1 MHAPPFLL
9 YVLVKKHGFL
19 YASSSFLAKSSF
31 WNEVAEKAVTWGR
44 YVFYF
49 LLALHCFLR
58 HCLIQWLQS
67 VSCTQRLQ
75 LFQPTALI
83 LFFFFCK
90 QYLNDRVVSLVPW
103 KVHWLCPKRASL
115 ERCEGSSGTRTRHH
129 PASTEMEGA
138 CKVADPQAHPR
149 AANPLKNTWC
159 FLPELSYSSSA
170 SQREHLEGL
179 PYRNSLVSS
188 CKGHRDRTPQVRS
201 K

>member
-1 MHAPPFLL
+1 MRAPPFLL

-75 LFQPTALI
+75 LFQPIALI
-83 LFFFFCK
+83 LFFFL
-90 QYLNDRVVSLVPW
+90 QTV
-103 KVHWLCPKRASL
+103 PKRQSGQSCSL
-115 ERCEGSSGTRTRHH
+115 KSSLAMPKESIMERCEGSSGTRTRHH

>member
-1 MHAPPFLL
+1 MAQYLLNSSWKKEKSNRFTYDPLQHIHSFCFHTIKDMCAPPFLL

-75 LFQPTALI
+75 LFQPIALI
-83 LFFFFCK
+83 LFFFFL
-90 QYLNDRVVSLVPW
+90 QTV
-103 KVHWLCPKRASL
+103 PKRQSGQSL
-115 ERCEGSSGTRTRHH
+115 FHEKFIGY
-129 PASTEMEGA
+129 A
-138 CKVADPQAHPR
+138 
-149 AANPLKNTWC
+149 
-159 FLPELSYSSSA
+159 
-170 SQREHLEGL
+170 QREHHWRGARALLGQGPGITLLALRWRE
-179 PYRNSLVSS
+179 P
-188 CKGHRDRTPQVRS
+188 VR
-201 K
+201 